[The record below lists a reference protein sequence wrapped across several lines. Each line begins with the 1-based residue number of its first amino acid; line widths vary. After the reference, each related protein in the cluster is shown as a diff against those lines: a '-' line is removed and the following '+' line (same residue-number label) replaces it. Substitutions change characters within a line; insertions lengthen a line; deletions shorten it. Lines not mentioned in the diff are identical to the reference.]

1 MGFFFRKTW
10 YWWLLATFLAW
21 FITWLICWL
30 RNRRLDAATASHERE
45 LADARQTIA
54 AHEQRIDGL
63 LSQRARDLD
72 TIGSLKGAGALAL
85 AGTATAATAA
95 AAVGLSAEQ
104 LAAGAAVLGG
114 KLALDDL
121 KVVEGIGPAIESLL
135 HGAGITTWQGLAD
148 TDPARIR
155 EVLEAAG
162 SRFQIHDP
170 GSWPRQAG
178 LLATGQWDE
187 FKRLTDELTGGR

>member
-10 YWWLLATFLAW
+10 YWWLLATFVAW
-21 FITWLICWL
+21 FVTWLICWL
-30 RNRRLDAATASHERE
+30 RHRRLGAATAAHEGA
-45 LADARQTIA
+45 LADARQVIA
-54 AHEQRIDGL
+54 AHEQRIEGL

-72 TIGSLKGAGALAL
+72 TIGSLKGSGALTLAGA
-85 AGTATAATAA
+85 AT
-95 AAVGLSAEQ
+95 AVGLSAEQ
-104 LAAGAAVLGG
+104 LAAGAAALGG

-135 HGAGITTWQGLAD
+135 HAAGITTWHGLAA
-148 TDPARIR
+148 TDPVRIR

-170 GSWPRQAG
+170 GSWPRQAS
-178 LLATGQWDE
+178 LLATGQWEE